1 VKEEVALSKKT
12 VDVKAGDTFVV
23 ETSVNATLESVRAD
37 ARKLYGHEVHI
48 CVKVGPWRGEGRER
62 KCDIVPVD
70 DDVLVGSIKNWPQ
83 PGCVVYIG
91 HFK

>member
-1 VKEEVALSKKT
+1 LNKRTAV
-12 VDVKAGDTFVV
+12 VKAGDIFVI
-23 ETSVNATLESVRAD
+23 ETPVSATVESVRAD
-37 ARKLYGHEVHI
+37 ARKLYGREVHI
-48 CVKVGPWRGEGRER
+48 CVKVGPWRGESRER
-62 KCDIVPVD
+62 RCDIVPVD